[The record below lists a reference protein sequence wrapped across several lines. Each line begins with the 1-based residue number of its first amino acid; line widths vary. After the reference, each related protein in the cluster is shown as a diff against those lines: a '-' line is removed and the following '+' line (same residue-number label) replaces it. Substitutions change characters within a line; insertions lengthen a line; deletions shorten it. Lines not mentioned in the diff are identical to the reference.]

1 MKKIRKAQA
10 GSFESSDI
18 LILAEPVNKGEGR
31 KIELDSDVDLQYGE
45 RILAL
50 INSILDDYHV
60 NDIHL
65 IVNDKGAIEPVICA
79 RMETVM
85 QRALNEQQGTL
96 Y

>member
-1 MKKIRKAQA
+1 MEIKREAQA

-18 LILAEPVNKGEGR
+18 LILAEPVKVGEGR
-31 KIELDSDVDLQYGE
+31 KIELDSGVHLQYGD

-50 INSILDDYHV
+50 INSILDNYEI

-65 IVNDKGAIEPVICA
+65 IVNDKGAIEAVISA
-79 RMETVM
+79 RMETVL
-85 QRALNEQQGTL
+85 QRALCEQQGTL